1 VLARYPGLSAREVA
15 EKTRMDAVAVS
26 RAVTRLLRARRV
38 RRATA
43 EQDRR
48 RSILSLSEQ
57 GMAVYRAVV
66 PFALE
71 YESAL
76 LAALRPAERLVLD
89 EILDKLTDRA
99 ERLDAPPTVERS

>member
-1 VLARYPGLSAREVA
+1 
-15 EKTRMDAVAVS
+15 
-26 RAVTRLLRARRV
+26 V

-99 ERLDAPPTVERS
+99 QRLDAPPTVERS